1 MVVYLFLLLNLFLS
15 LKIIFYFKGYKKLSL
30 LFKMLTSF
38 TFLAVGAYGLSQTS
52 VNEFHLIMFLG
63 LILGAIGDFFL
74 ELIQKKNFLLYGIF
88 FFLMGHLFYIIAF
101 SFIIQFNIIEVL
113 VFVSLLL
120 LSLFT
125 FKYFSFNFGKLKY
138 PVYIYTIIISAMVSR
153 AVSISLGDYS
163 LTIKLLVILG
173 SSLFVLSDYI
183 INFTLFKKVPKIWI
197 VVNLLTYYF
206 GQFLLALLIL
216 YV

>member
-1 MVVYLFLLLNLFLS
+1 
-15 LKIIFYFKGYKKLSL
+15 
-30 LFKMLTSF
+30 MLTSF

-88 FFLMGHLFYIIAF
+88 FFLMGHIFYIIAF
-101 SFIIQFNIIEVL
+101 SFIIQFTTIEFL

-125 FKYFSFNFGKLKY
+125 FKYFTFDFGKLKY
-138 PVYIYTIIISAMVSR
+138 PVYLYTVIISAMASR
-153 AVSISLGDYS
+153 AVSISLGDYD
-163 LTIKLLVILG
+163 LTIKLLVIFG

-183 INFTLFKKVPKIWI
+183 ITFTLFKKVPKIWV
-197 VVNLLTYYF
+197 VVNLLTYYS